1 MLGAHTEEEKGKSL
15 RRIEKKIEFPRGVAA
30 GQLLKRY
37 KQQLT
42 QSDISLI
49 ANCCN
54 YDHRFLSRLR
64 LAFYPSYR
72 LAYGGVARR
81 LYWTLRILMKK
92 I

>member
-1 MLGAHTEEEKGKSL
+1 M
-15 RRIEKKIEFPRGVAA
+15 IA